1 MRQNFRSK
9 VPGESQLAN
18 LTALD
23 TIPSQEISSLNDR
36 PFIVAAIPAYNEE
49 RTIAKLVLQA
59 KKYSDKVVVCDDGST
74 DSTSEIATELGADVI
89 RHEKNLGYGAAIRSL
104 FRRARELGAD
114 VTVTLDGDGQH
125 EPSEIPLLAQPIL
138 SGQADVVIGSR
149 FLVPPQNGG
158 MPRYRRVGID
168 VITKLASIASSLR
181 LSDAQSGFRAY
192 GIKALNE
199 LVLSEEGMSL
209 SVEVLLETR
218 RHNLEVVE
226 VPSVC
231 YYENPG
237 KTSTQ
242 NPLRHGLGVL
252 VSLLRLVV
260 EEKPLMLLGVPGAA
274 LLLVGI
280 GFGAWMLR
288 IYTSEGHVV
297 TNIALASIAFIL
309 IGLVAVF
316 AAITLYSIG
325 RLMKR
330 ATSLRS

>member
-1 MRQNFRSK
+1 
-9 VPGESQLAN
+9 LAN
-18 LTALD
+18 LTSLD
-23 TIPSQEISSLNDR
+23 AIPSQEISAFKER

-74 DSTSEIATELGADVI
+74 DSTSEIAAELGADVI

-125 EPSEIPLLAQPIL
+125 EPSEIPLLAEPIL
-138 SGQADVVIGSR
+138 RGQADVVIGSR
-149 FLVPPQNGG
+149 FLGPPQNGG
-158 MPRYRRVGID
+158 MPRYRRIGID
-168 VITKLASIASSLR
+168 VITKLASVASSLR

-209 SVEVLLETR
+209 SVEVLLETK

-231 YYENPG
+231 NYEDLG
-237 KTSTQ
+237 RTSTQ
-242 NPLRHGLGVL
+242 NPLRHGFGVL
-252 VSLLRLVV
+252 ASLLRLVV
-260 EEKPLMLLGVPGAA
+260 EEKPLALLGVPGTA
-274 LLLVGI
+274 LLLIGI

-288 IYTSEGHVV
+288 IYASEGHVV

-316 AAITLYSIG
+316 ASITLYSIG